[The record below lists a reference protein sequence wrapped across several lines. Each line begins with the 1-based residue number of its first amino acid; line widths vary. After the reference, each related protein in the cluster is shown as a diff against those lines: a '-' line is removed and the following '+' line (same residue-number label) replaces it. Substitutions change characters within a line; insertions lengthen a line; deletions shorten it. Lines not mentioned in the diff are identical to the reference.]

1 MEQKTLQ
8 LQNFAAVQ
16 KDGSGVLGKVLY
28 YSLSSILIDKEK
40 FSELCQSVDFPYQPT
55 RRTALADAFRS
66 ATGDIYERMVLKTD
80 SGPTAWRPS
89 GFSICTNAV
98 LGAGSWKHCWKTM

>member
-1 MEQKTLQ
+1 MEQKTLKIQ
-8 LQNFAAVQ
+8 DFAAVQ
-16 KDGSGVLGKVLY
+16 KDGNGVLGKVLY

-80 SGPTAWRPS
+80 SGPQV
-89 GFSICTNAV
+89 FKV
-98 LGAGSWKHCWKTM
+98 Y